1 MINRNGV
8 IDLDFSC
15 ICERAGRSNNE
26 DCLSIAQ
33 KDGAY
38 CFTVCDGLGGHGKGE
53 VASATVCNSF
63 KELFEEHNTD
73 LSTFLESAFSAA
85 CSRIR
90 RAAQENSELAC
101 MKTTAVSLI
110 IDKKR
115 CSWGHVGDSRL
126 YGFKDGKVIR
136 ITEDHSV
143 PYLLVKSGSI
153 KFGDIRRH
161 PDRNKLLRAIGP
173 EDSEETD
180 FEVVKEER
188 SEDFDAFLLCTD
200 GFWEYINERKMCRL
214 LRHSSNPSQWLAK
227 MKKAVCAK
235 GRRCKMDNYTAVAII
250 TNAKECS
257 TK

>member
-8 IDLDFSC
+8 IDLDFSTV
-15 ICERAGRSNNE
+15 CERAGRSNNE

-33 KDGAY
+33 KDGTY

-63 KELFEEHNTD
+63 KEVFEKQD
-73 LSTFLESAFSAA
+73 FDSATFLKSAFSAA
-85 CSRIR
+85 CGKINS
-90 RAAQENSELAC
+90 AAQENSELAC
-101 MKTTAVSLI
+101 MKTTAVSLVI
-110 IDKKR
+110 NNEN
-115 CSWGHVGDSRL
+115 CSWGHIGDSRL
-126 YGFKDGKVIR
+126 YGFKNGKVIR

-153 KFGDIRRH
+153 KFSDIRRH

-180 FEVVKEER
+180 FEIAKEER
-188 SEDFDAFLLCTD
+188 VENFDAFLICTD

-214 LRHSSNPSQWLAK
+214 LRHSANASQWLAK

-235 GRRCKMDNYTAVAII
+235 GKRCKMDNYTAVAII
-250 TNAKECS
+250 TNTKECS